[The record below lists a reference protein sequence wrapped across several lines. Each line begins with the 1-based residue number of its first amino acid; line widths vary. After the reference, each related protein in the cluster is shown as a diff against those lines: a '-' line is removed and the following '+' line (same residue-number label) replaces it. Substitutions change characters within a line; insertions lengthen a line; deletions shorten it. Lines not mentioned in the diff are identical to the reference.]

1 LAVLGLLTP
10 AVGFETDG
18 ELWYPLTALEAVPAL
33 GSFLRILRSPEALAG
48 PDDLAGPEDLVE
60 PLSGLLIVCGF
71 AEVPDA
77 WPWVFPVASG
87 FRIVRGLVGDVPR
100 ASRPIRL
107 SWVSPVERSS
117 FRRRTRFP
125 SSG

>member
-1 LAVLGLLTP
+1 MAVLGLLTP
-10 AVGFETDG
+10 AVGFETAG

-33 GSFLRILRSPEALAG
+33 GSFLRIFRSPEALAG
-48 PDDLAGPEDLVE
+48 PDDLAGPAVLVE
-60 PLSGLLIVCGF
+60 PLSGLLTVCGL
-71 AEVPDA
+71 ADVPA
-77 WPWVFPVASG
+77 VWPWDLPAASG
-87 FRIVRGLVGDVPR
+87 FRIVRGAVGDVPR